1 MSKTSA
7 TVRLSYAASDVA
19 GQMLFCWIM
28 WYLPFYLTDTVQISA
43 AAVGTILLAARWIDA
58 IDAPI
63 WGVVFDR
70 TRSRWGKSRPWFLW
84 LCGPFALFGVL
95 CFLTPDLSYGMKV
108 AYAAVTYIGCNI
120 IYTGINT
127 PVTSILSALTPDPA
141 ERVTLTTF
149 RMFGSKLGVLL
160 VNLTGLELV
169 RVLGGGDDKRGFMLA
184 VPIFAALSVGLFLFA
199 FRNLR
204 ETVPV
209 ESKPMPLRGSFRALR
224 GNWPWFII
232 FASSLLFWIGF
243 IARVT
248 VAPHFFEYVL
258 HRPDLLKLANA
269 LDFASLGTALLLP
282 WFCRHVS
289 KSTIW
294 GLGLGGMALGQI
306 IVWLGLRG
314 EPSVALVMTGWT
326 VCFVASGAAMAM
338 PFSVLSESV
347 DYGEWKTGVR
357 AAGLLTAVGAAFC
370 LKAGAGL
377 GGALPMWMLD
387 ASGYV
392 PKAEQTPAV
401 IQSIVTGV
409 VWLPAICF
417 FLSIIP
423 VLFYRRFEDLE
434 PRIRVEL
441 EQRRQGAKA

>member
-1 MSKTSA
+1 MSQTST

-28 WYLPFYLTDTVQISA
+28 WYLPFYLTDTVRISA

-63 WGVVFDR
+63 WGVIFDR

-95 CFLTPDLSYGMKV
+95 SFLTPDLSYGAKI

-120 IYTGINT
+120 LYTGINT

-149 RMFGSKLGVLL
+149 RMFGSKIGVLL

-169 RVLGGGDDKRGFMLA
+169 RLLGGGDDRRGFMLA
-184 VPIFAALSVGLFLFA
+184 VPIFAALSVGLFLLA

-204 ETVPV
+204 ETVPADT
-209 ESKPMPLRGSFRALR
+209 KPMPLRGGFVALR

-232 FASSLLFWIGF
+232 FASSLFFWIGF

-258 HRPDLLKLANA
+258 HRPDLLKLANS
-269 LDFASLGTALLLP
+269 LDFASLATALLLP
-282 WFCRHVS
+282 WFCRRVS
-289 KSTIW
+289 KSTVW
-294 GLGLGGMALGQI
+294 GLGLAGMALGQL
-306 IVWLGLRG
+306 IVWLGMRG
-314 EPSVALVMTGWT
+314 EPSIAVVMTGWT

-377 GGALPMWMLD
+377 GGAIPMWMLD
-387 ASGYV
+387 AAGYA
-392 PKAEQTPAV
+392 PKVAQNNAALGAITF
-401 IQSIVTGV
+401 GV
-409 VWLPAICF
+409 VWLPAACF
-417 FLSIIP
+417 VLSLIP
-423 VLFYRRFEDLE
+423 VLFYRRFEAMEPQIRQDLE
-434 PRIRVEL
+434 L
-441 EQRRQGAKA
+441 RRAAAT

>member
-1 MSKTSA
+1 MSKTST

-28 WYLPFYLTDTVQISA
+28 WYLPFYLTDTVRISA

-63 WGVVFDR
+63 WGVIFDR

-95 CFLTPDLSYGMKV
+95 SFLTPDLSYGAKI

-120 IYTGINT
+120 LYTGINT

-169 RVLGGGDDKRGFMLA
+169 RLLGGGDDRRGFMLA
-184 VPIFAALSVGLFLFA
+184 VPIFAALSIGLFLLA

-204 ETVPV
+204 ETVPNDT
-209 ESKPMPLRGSFRALR
+209 KPLPLRGGFVALR

-232 FASSLLFWIGF
+232 FASSLFFWIGF

-258 HRPDLLKLANA
+258 HRPDLLKLANS
-269 LDFASLGTALLLP
+269 LDFASMATALLLP
-282 WFCRHVS
+282 WFCRRVS
-289 KSTIW
+289 KSTVW
-294 GLGLGGMALGQI
+294 GLGLAGMALGQL
-306 IVWLGLRG
+306 IVWLGMRG
-314 EPSVALVMTGWT
+314 EPSIAVVMTGWT

-377 GGALPMWMLD
+377 GGAIPMWMLD
-387 ASGYV
+387 AAGYA
-392 PKAEQTPAV
+392 PKVAQNTAALGA
-401 IQSIVTGV
+401 ITFGV
-409 VWLPAICF
+409 VWLPAACF
-417 FLSIIP
+417 VLSLIP
-423 VLFYRRFEDLE
+423 VLFYRRFEAME
-434 PRIRVEL
+434 PQIRQEL
-441 EQRRQGAKA
+441 ELRRAAAR